1 MHKTLH
7 CLNETLSGD
16 GLLPYQVIYKA
27 MAPYWHLTSNLF
39 NIAHISK
46 DVKST
51 CMSYVMMCKA
61 DATFCYSS
69 MPRLQ
74 IRR

>member
-1 MHKTLH
+1 MKVSILHAVRPWEMHKTLH

-51 CMSYVMMCKA
+51 CHM
-61 DATFCYSS
+61 
-69 MPRLQ
+69 L
-74 IRR
+74 

>member
-1 MHKTLH
+1 MKVSIPHAVRPWEMHKTLY

-16 GLLPYQVIYKA
+16 GTTQVLLSPYQVIYKA

-51 CMSYVMMCKA
+51 CHM
-61 DATFCYSS
+61 
-69 MPRLQ
+69 L
-74 IRR
+74 

>member
-1 MHKTLH
+1 MG
-7 CLNETLSGD
+7 LSAIVIWHVL
-16 GLLPYQVIYKA
+16 LLPYQVIYKA

-51 CMSYVMMCKA
+51 CHM
-61 DATFCYSS
+61 
-69 MPRLQ
+69 L
-74 IRR
+74 

>member
-1 MHKTLH
+1 MHKTLY

-51 CMSYVMMCKA
+51 CHM
-61 DATFCYSS
+61 
-69 MPRLQ
+69 L
-74 IRR
+74 